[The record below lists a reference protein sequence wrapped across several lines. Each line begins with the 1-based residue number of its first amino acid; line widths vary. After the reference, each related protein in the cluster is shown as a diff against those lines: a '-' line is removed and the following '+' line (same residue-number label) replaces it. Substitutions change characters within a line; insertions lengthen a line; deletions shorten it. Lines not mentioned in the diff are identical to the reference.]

1 MATTKKGA
9 RVEPGI
15 WKHPDGQGYLAEI
28 NYTDPR
34 TNRRIRERKSIHR
47 IDLAR
52 EWRQTRQTD
61 ALRGEVRRRKDGPKP
76 MTFSQ
81 LADEY
86 LEIWSQVKKK
96 PSSYI
101 RDQTSVKRL
110 RQVFGR
116 RVISDITRR
125 DVERYFAGRSTDM
138 VGKGEL
144 RHPVT
149 PATLNRELCC
159 LKNMLRK
166 AVDWG
171 YLASNPAGDVK
182 QSRESPPEFDYL
194 TEDEI
199 DRLLE
204 GCGSPQLRAIVTVA
218 VHTGMR
224 RGEIF
229 GLEWRDV
236 AFDKG
241 ENGLITVR
249 KPKNDDTRYIPMNQ
263 AVREALSGYP
273 KRIVAGKLCPWVFSG
288 ATGSP
293 LTDVKK
299 GFAKCP
305 PPGRYRASHPIPRP
319 QAHLRVSPGHEG
331 SGPAGGSEAGRM
343 AGYPD
348 GDAVCPPSPGSPP
361 GCGGPAGGAR
371 QPEPEGGRWS
381 VRKNQKGSSE
391 CRTWGAKVERA
402 SIQSQKKRHDRVSP

>member
-229 GLEWRDV
+229 GLQWRDV

-299 GFAKCP
+299 GFANALRRA
-305 PPGRYRASHPIPRP
+305 GIERHIRFHDLRHTFASHLVMKGVDLRAVAKLGGWRDIQMVMRY
-319 QAHLRVSPGHEG
+319 AHLA
-331 SGPAGGSEAGRM
+331 PAHLQA
-343 AGYPD
+343 
-348 GDAVCPPSPGSPP
+348 AVD
-361 GCGGPAGGAR
+361 R
-371 QPEPEGGRWS
+371 L
-381 VRKNQKGSSE
+381 
-391 CRTWGAKVERA
+391 VERG
-402 SIQSQKKRHDRVSP
+402 SQNPKVAAGA

>member
-229 GLEWRDV
+229 GLQWRDV

-299 GFAKCP
+299 GFANALRRA
-305 PPGRYRASHPIPRP
+305 GIERHIRFHDLRHTFASHLVMKGVDQRAVAKLGGWRDIQMVMRY
-319 QAHLRVSPGHEG
+319 AHLA
-331 SGPAGGSEAGRM
+331 PAHLQA
-343 AGYPD
+343 
-348 GDAVCPPSPGSPP
+348 AVD
-361 GCGGPAGGAR
+361 R
-371 QPEPEGGRWS
+371 L
-381 VRKNQKGSSE
+381 
-391 CRTWGAKVERA
+391 VERG
-402 SIQSQKKRHDRVSP
+402 SQNPKVAAGA